1 MPFVFRSM
9 CGERILKITG
19 LVKEHEKVAQGFE
32 LPRQVEENCGE
43 DCNAKGGEKLLQLFF
58 NGSVSS

>member
-1 MPFVFRSM
+1 M